1 MSAVSRAR
9 PAESPYVAVFI
20 DDLLTIFAPIGGG
33 VSVNAGWVN
42 VWLFRERLMFVLL
55 SSINACLFCCPLLMN
70 VNDPSHASL

>member
-42 VWLFRERLMFVLL
+42 VWLFRERLMLDVCSVVLY
-55 SSINACLFCCPLLMN
+55 
-70 VNDPSHASL
+70 